1 MGVPVPFPIPPGP
14 TGPVTAAVVCD
25 ASQRI
30 ATNEGHSTLKLD
42 LEKKSSANPL
52 IPLL

>member
-14 TGPVTAAVVCD
+14 TGPVTAAAVCD